1 MDRMALPVAQP
12 TTTHPLRPLAEA
24 MVTAGLVAAVTA
36 LFALAFGLT
45 GQRIATLYCVNLCA
59 VLAFQVY
66 SGNSGV
72 VSFGHTAFMG
82 IGAYLS
88 AWLTMPPNM
97 LKVTLPNLPAWI
109 GGYELGL
116 VGALAVVLVIGL
128 LIGAVSGLPVAR
140 LNAASA
146 SIATLGILIIVYS
159 TLAAAQ
165 NLTGGNRAFYGVP
178 RTTTLPVA
186 LALAAGFI
194 VVARLYREGQ
204 WGLALRAVRDD
215 MAAAQGVGLSPFRA
229 RMVGWTL
236 SAGLGMVA
244 GAAYGHML
252 GAFTPRDFYFDL
264 AFGYVAMLI
273 VGGLGTVMGAAV
285 GVAAIMAVMEILQRL
300 EGGFAFGPVTVPP
313 VFGLPVVG
321 ASLIILFI
329 LLFRPDGI
337 WGGRD
342 LRLPNSWLP
351 RRVAPTLPPIPASTG
366 ALQVTA
372 LSKRFAGL
380 VAVDDVSM
388 DVPANTITGLI
399 GPNGAGK
406 STLVNLL
413 TGHYAPSEG
422 QAMLAGR
429 ALIGLAPEGVAQAGI
444 ARTFQNIRTFP
455 ALTAEENVIVAA
467 LAQGAT
473 MPEARARAAAEL
485 AAVGLTADAETL
497 ASALPYGLRRRLEI
511 ARALATGPAV
521 LMLDEP
527 AAGMNPDETADL
539 ERRLADLQA
548 ERKFG
553 LLLIDHDLQF
563 VMRLS
568 ARVVVMNRGQKIA
581 EGTPAQV
588 QADPVVIDAYIGTR
602 ASRRAG
608 QTTPEAEPPTG
619 EILHAT

>member
-1 MDRMALPVAQP
+1 MAAA
-12 TTTHPLRPLAEA
+12 TARAETSHPFRPLAEA
-24 MVTAGLVAAVTA
+24 LATAALVAGATAV
-36 LFALAFGLT
+36 FAWAFGLT

-88 AWLTMPPNM
+88 AWITMPPTM
-97 LKVTLPNLPAWI
+97 LKVTLPNLPAWL
-109 GGYELGL
+109 GGYELPL
-116 VGALAVVLVIGL
+116 VAALAVVLLAGFAVGL
-128 LIGAVSGLPVAR
+128 ITGLPVAR
-140 LNAASA
+140 LNGASA

-165 NLTGGNRAFYGVP
+165 TLTGGNRAFYGVP
-178 RTTTLPVA
+178 RLTSLPVA
-186 LALAAGFI
+186 LALAVGFI
-194 VVARLYREGQ
+194 VIARLYRESR
-204 WGLALRAVRDD
+204 WGLTLRAVRDD

-236 SAGLGMVA
+236 SAGLGLVA

-273 VGGLGTVMGAAV
+273 VGGMGSVMGAAV
-285 GVAAIMAVMEILQRL
+285 GVAAIMGVMEVLQRL
-300 EGGFAFGPVTVPP
+300 EGGFAIGPLTVPP
-313 VFGLPVVG
+313 VFGLPIVG
-321 ASLIILFI
+321 ASAAI
-329 LLFRPDGI
+329 LLILLLRPEGL

-342 LRLPNSWLP
+342 LRLPASWLP
-351 RRVAPTLPPIPASTG
+351 RRAAPVLPPVPGLAG
-366 ALQVTA
+366 ALTVTG
-372 LSKRFAGL
+372 LSKHFAGL
-380 VAVDDVSM
+380 VAVDDVTFTAPTGA
-388 DVPANTITGLI
+388 VTGLI

-406 STLVNLL
+406 STLVNLM
-413 TGHYAPSEG
+413 TGHYAPSAG
-422 QAMLAGR
+422 QVSLGPR
-429 ALIGLAPEGVAQAGI
+429 SLTSLPPEGVARAGI

-455 ALTAEENVIVAA
+455 DLTTEENVVIAA
-467 LAQGAT
+467 FAQGA
-473 MPEARARAAAEL
+473 PIPAARARAAAEL
-485 AAVGLTADAETL
+485 AAVGLSTHAETL

-511 ARALATGPAV
+511 ARALATNPAI

-539 ERRLADLQA
+539 ERRLAELQA
-548 ERKFG
+548 ARGFG

-568 ARVVVMNRGQKIA
+568 SRVIVMNRGQRIA
-581 EGTPAQV
+581 EGTPAEV
-588 QADPVVIDAYIGTR
+588 QANPAVIDAYIGTR

-608 QTTPEAEPPTG
+608 QAKPEAQPPTG
-619 EILHAT
+619 ETLHAT